1 MVLLLCQGIVP
12 RRKFAFLLLLAS
24 ERAQNAHAG
33 QVFARHAQHAVKPR
47 LHLPIE
53 RNADDHDAEHH
64 GEQNGDHDG
73 KYRRGARVDGK
84 RHDHRAKDHER
95 RPERQP
101 KRQIDA
107 GLHLIHVA
115 RQPRQHR
122 GRADRIQLRIGER
135 LQVRKQRPPQAR
147 RRADRR
153 LGRKILR
160 RDRAQ
165 QPDQAQPDHHQA
177 HPDDHALVSELDAL
191 IDHCRHEQRHQQ
203 LKARLQKLEQRAENA
218 LLPVCLE
225 LFQKM
230 LHSVFLRSRKYKDSI
245 PHSAR
250 FFYSRFVF
258 FCPRSERPGYAPQRS
273 SAGSRFPVLHT
284 EKYNFRHPALTR
296 KEIIG
301 IMQQKARA
309 DGADASA
316 RSFAPE
322 MRFLYDFSG

>member
-1 MVLLLCQGIVP
+1 MVLLLRQGFIP
-12 RRKFAFLLLLAS
+12 RGKLAFLLLLAS
-24 ERAQNAHAG
+24 ERAKNAHAG

-53 RNADDHDAEHH
+53 RNADDHDTEHH

-73 KYRRGARVDGK
+73 KYSRGVHVDGK

-165 QPDQAQPDHHQA
+165 QSDQAQSDHHQA
-177 HPDDHALVSELDAL
+177 HPDDHAPVSELDAL
-191 IDHCRHEQRHQQ
+191 INHRRHEQRHQQ

-230 LHSVFLRSRKYKDSI
+230 LHSVFLRSRKDKNSV

-250 FFYSRFVF
+250 FFYPASLLSRP
-258 FCPRSERPGYAPQRS
+258 CPIPRILDRR
-273 SAGSRFPVLHT
+273 R
-284 EKYNFRHPALTR
+284 
-296 KEIIG
+296 I
-301 IMQQKARA
+301 
-309 DGADASA
+309 
-316 RSFAPE
+316 
-322 MRFLYDFSG
+322 FLYIISIGFFPFSADFTTEEDTKCVISAQNAAAQRP